1 MYEVCIYTKDITCNP
16 NYDGCAI
23 SLPAS
28 KAEIEDALQRARVCG
43 KNNYVLEFLFWPE
56 FLIPILENCEPT
68 IEEAN
73 VLATGIF
80 TFDEFNIYKY
90 EAVIRFLPELT
101 MRSLI
106 NAAFSL
112 ERFEFYAGI
121 QAGEE
126 LGAFAIEMDILPVLE
141 SLPEEIYDLL
151 SEKKVG
157 TYMVEQENGVFT
169 EEGYCFRFE
178 EGWNDVYDEKI
189 QNFKEESNCPI
200 LICLEVGE
208 KGGYREA
215 WIGLPYREESIRESR
230 EYLSAE
236 IGGECR
242 FEKVQSVIS
251 QLEKMRFSFQDIEK
265 LNLLAQSL
273 LEEEGKN
280 IWKYKALLETESPAS
295 VEELIELKVS
305 FKSYMTSGMPSFFDI
320 RWPRLINIGGC

>member
-28 KAEIEDALQRARVCG
+28 KAEIEDALQRALGVWE
-43 KNNYVLEFLFWPE
+43 KITMSWNSFFWPE

-68 IEEAN
+68 IKEAD

-80 TFDEFNIYKY
+80 YFLMNFNIYKY
-90 EAVIRFLPELT
+90 EAVLHFLSELT

-121 QAGEE
+121 HSEEE
-126 LGAFAIEMDILPVLE
+126 LGAFAIEMDVLPILE
-141 SLPEEIYDLL
+141 SLSEEIYDLL

-189 QNFKEESNCPI
+189 QNFKEESNCPN
-200 LICLEVGE
+200 
-208 KGGYREA
+208 
-215 WIGLPYREESIRESR
+215 
-230 EYLSAE
+230 
-236 IGGECR
+236 
-242 FEKVQSVIS
+242 F
-251 QLEKMRFSFQDIEK
+251 
-265 LNLLAQSL
+265 
-273 LEEEGKN
+273 
-280 IWKYKALLETESPAS
+280 
-295 VEELIELKVS
+295 
-305 FKSYMTSGMPSFFDI
+305 
-320 RWPRLINIGGC
+320 

>member
-1 MYEVCIYTKDITCNP
+1 MYEVCIYTKDITYNP
-16 NYDGCAI
+16 NYDGYAI

-28 KAEIEDALQRARVCG
+28 KAEIEDALQRTRVCG

-68 IEEAN
+68 IKEAD

-121 QAGEE
+121 HSVEE

-141 SLPEEIYDLL
+141 SRPEEIYDLL

-189 QNFKEESNCPI
+189 
-200 LICLEVGE
+200 
-208 KGGYREA
+208 
-215 WIGLPYREESIRESR
+215 
-230 EYLSAE
+230 
-236 IGGECR
+236 
-242 FEKVQSVIS
+242 
-251 QLEKMRFSFQDIEK
+251 
-265 LNLLAQSL
+265 
-273 LEEEGKN
+273 
-280 IWKYKALLETESPAS
+280 
-295 VEELIELKVS
+295 
-305 FKSYMTSGMPSFFDI
+305 
-320 RWPRLINIGGC
+320 

>member
-1 MYEVCIYTKDITCNP
+1 M
-16 NYDGCAI
+16 
-23 SLPAS
+23 
-28 KAEIEDALQRARVCG
+28 
-43 KNNYVLEFLFWPE
+43 
-56 FLIPILENCEPT
+56 
-68 IEEAN
+68 
-73 VLATGIF
+73 ATGIF

-121 QAGEE
+121 HSVEE

-189 QNFKEESNCPI
+189 
-200 LICLEVGE
+200 
-208 KGGYREA
+208 
-215 WIGLPYREESIRESR
+215 
-230 EYLSAE
+230 
-236 IGGECR
+236 
-242 FEKVQSVIS
+242 
-251 QLEKMRFSFQDIEK
+251 
-265 LNLLAQSL
+265 
-273 LEEEGKN
+273 
-280 IWKYKALLETESPAS
+280 
-295 VEELIELKVS
+295 
-305 FKSYMTSGMPSFFDI
+305 
-320 RWPRLINIGGC
+320 

>member
-1 MYEVCIYTKDITCNP
+1 M
-16 NYDGCAI
+16 
-23 SLPAS
+23 
-28 KAEIEDALQRARVCG
+28 
-43 KNNYVLEFLFWPE
+43 
-56 FLIPILENCEPT
+56 
-68 IEEAN
+68 
-73 VLATGIF
+73 ATGIF

-121 QAGEE
+121 HSVEE

-215 WIGLPYREESIRESR
+215 WIGLPCREESIRESR

-251 QLEKMRFSFQDIEK
+251 QLEKMRFGFQDIEK

-280 IWKYKALLETESPAS
+280 IWKYKALLEKKSPAS

-305 FKSYMTSGMPSFFDI
+305 FKSYVTSGMPSFFDI